1 MSNILIIKHGSLG
14 DIAQA
19 SGAIQDI
26 FENHKKDN
34 LYILSTRPYY
44 ELLTKNP
51 FIKGV
56 ILDKRKSRFNLVY
69 LYLLMRKIKK
79 YNFSKIYDLQNSS
92 RSRFYK
98 KILHPNSGPE
108 IWSST
113 ITILPKEKTKDEF
126 DKDPVLNRFDYQLNK
141 SGLVTKNVLKPDF
154 SWSCEDI
161 SDIKNDYKL
170 ENYIILFPF
179 SSAHLTIKRW
189 PFYNQLIEKIKEKFK
204 NKYQVIIAPGPNE
217 IKIAHEL
224 NAQII
229 LNDKKALNISQ
240 LSTLIKD
247 SSFVVANDTG
257 PAHMAAHLNVKGLVL
272 FGSHT
277 TAKKVSIEREKF
289 KAIQVSDLSKL
300 SPENV
305 FEKLKSAIS

>member
-26 FENHKKDN
+26 FENHKGDD
-34 LYILSTRPYY
+34 LYILSTKPYY
-44 ELLTKNP
+44 ELLKKNP
-51 FIKGV
+51 FIKD
-56 ILDKRKSRFNLVY
+56 IIIDKRKSRFNLVY

-98 KILHPNSGPE
+98 RILHPKVGLE
-108 IWSST
+108 IWSSSST
-113 ITILPKEKTKDEF
+113 TLQKEITKEEF
-126 DKDPVLNRFDYQLNK
+126 DKGPVLNRFENQLSK
-141 SGLVTKNVLKPDF
+141 SGLITKNVLKPNF
-154 SWSCEDI
+154 NWSCEDI
-161 SDIKNDYKL
+161 SNIKSIYRL
-170 ENYIILFPF
+170 EKYIILFPF
-179 SSAHLTIKRW
+179 SSAHLTVKRW

-204 NKYQVIIAPGPNE
+204 KKYQVIIAPGPNE
-217 IKIAHEL
+217 IKIASEL
-224 NAQII
+224 NAEII
-229 LNDKKALNISQ
+229 LNEKKVLSISQ
-240 LSTLIKD
+240 LSSLIKD

-277 TAKKVSIEREKF
+277 TAKKVSIERENF
-289 KAIQVSDLSKL
+289 KAIQVSDLTKL
-300 SPENV
+300 SADKV
-305 FEKLKSAIS
+305 FQRMQEVIN